1 MNNIVK
7 INGLYMLALI
17 LVSHSALKDS
27 TRVWDVGRQMSVH
40 ISRVSYYKDKYA
52 PILVMVFQT
61 HSLTQKKPEKTKLK
75 LSKRK

>member
-27 TRVWDVGRQMSVH
+27 TRVWDVGRQMSVY
-40 ISRVSYYKDKYA
+40 ISCVSYYKTS
-52 PILVMVFQT
+52 IVMVFQT
-61 HSLTQKKPEKTKLK
+61 HSLTQKKPEKNQT
-75 LSKRK
+75 